1 MSQPDL
7 QWKDIPIEPFNTSYV
22 ISNYGDIKN
31 KKTQKI
37 KAFQI
42 SSTGYKSVKLDTKAN
57 KKTIDIHVYVAKAFL
72 TPIQEKDNFKMV
84 VCFKDGNRQNTY
96 YKNLEYGYQK
106 DKNNVT
112 MQQPQ
117 VQQQPPQV
125 QQQPPQVQQ
134 QPLENNTEITIGNFT
149 GKPIKDYE
157 KYLISKTGEI
167 YCIKTNKN
175 KVIDKELTGYCRI
188 RLFNDINK
196 QGKNFYVHQLVAKTY
211 IPNPNNYDKINHKD
225 FNKHNNT
232 TDNLEWCTDSMNMI
246 HNAVNKPETSKKV
259 KQINKDT
266 DEVIK
271 VFDSIKDAA
280 ISTGSNNTSIIHCC
294 SGKYNTANGYKWT
307 YA

>member
-7 QWKDIPIEPFNTSYV
+7 QWKDIPIEPFNTSYE

-31 KKTQKI
+31 KRTQKI

-57 KKTIDIHVYVAKAFL
+57 KKTIDIHSYVAKAFI
-72 TPIQEKDNFKMV
+72 TPIQEKDNLKIV
-84 VCFKDGNRQNTY
+84 VSFKDGNKSNTY
-96 YKNLEYGYQK
+96 YKNLEFGYQK
-106 DKNNVT
+106 ISKSTKNDIINRSNDNVIT
-112 MQQPQ
+112 D
-117 VQQQPPQV
+117 
-125 QQQPPQVQQ
+125 
-134 QPLENNTEITIGNFT
+134 ITIGDFT
-149 GKPIKDYE
+149 GRKINGFE
-157 KYLISKTGEI
+157 NYLVSRDGKIYSSIS
-167 YCIKTNKN
+167 NKLL
-175 KVIDKELTGYCRI
+175 ELEYAPTGYVKI
-188 RLFNDINK
+188 RLQNN
-196 QGKNFYVHQLVAKTY
+196 GKTYIFYVHQLVAKTY
-211 IPNPNNYDKINHKD
+211 ISNPNNYDKINHKD

-259 KQINKDT
+259 KQINKET

-271 VFDSIKDAA
+271 VFDSIKEAA
-280 ISTGSNNTSIIHCC
+280 ASTGSNNTAIIHCC

>member
-7 QWKDIPIEPFNTSYV
+7 QWKDIPIEPFNTSYE

-31 KKTQKI
+31 KRTQKI
-37 KAFQI
+37 KAYQI
-42 SSTGYKSVKLDTKAN
+42 SSTGYKSVKLDTKVN
-57 KKTIDIHVYVAKAFL
+57 KKTIDVHSYVAKAFL
-72 TPIQEKDNFKMV
+72 TPIQEKDNLKIV
-84 VCFKDGNRQNTY
+84 VSFKDGNKSNTY

-106 DKNNVT
+106 ISKSTKNDIINRSNNNVIT
-112 MQQPQ
+112 D
-117 VQQQPPQV
+117 
-125 QQQPPQVQQ
+125 
-134 QPLENNTEITIGNFT
+134 ITIDDFT
-149 GKPIKDYE
+149 GRKINGFENYSVSRDGKIYSS
-157 KYLISKTGEI
+157 IS
-167 YCIKTNKN
+167 NKLL
-175 KVIDKELTGYCRI
+175 ELEYAPTGYVKV
-188 RLFNDINK
+188 RLQNNGETYI
-196 QGKNFYVHQLVAKTY
+196 FYVHQLVAKTY

-232 TDNLEWCTDSMNMI
+232 IDNLEWCTDSMNMI

-259 KQINKDT
+259 KQINKET

-271 VFDSIKDAA
+271 VFDSIKEAA

>member
-37 KAFQI
+37 KVFQI
-42 SSTGYKSVKLDTKAN
+42 SSTGYKSVKLDTGSN

-72 TPIQEKDNFKMV
+72 TPIQEKDNFKIV

-106 DKNNVT
+106 DKNNVS
-112 MQQPQ
+112 MQPQ
-117 VQQQPPQV
+117 QQV
-125 QQQPPQVQQ
+125 QPQPSV
-134 QPLENNTEITIGNFT
+134 NNTEITINNFT

-157 KYLISKTGEI
+157 KYLVSKIGEI
-167 YCIKTNKN
+167 YCIKTNKI

-188 RLFNDINK
+188 RLFNDSNK

-232 TDNLEWCTDSMNMI
+232 IDNLEWCTDSMNMI

-271 VFDSIKDAA
+271 VFDSIKEAA

>member
-1 MSQPDL
+1 MSQTDL
-7 QWKDIPIEPFNTSYV
+7 QWKDIPIEPFNTSYE

-31 KKTQKI
+31 KRTQKI
-37 KAFQI
+37 KVFQI
-42 SSTGYKSVKLDTKAN
+42 SSTGYKSVKLDTGSN
-57 KKTIDIHVYVAKAFL
+57 KKTIDIHVYVAKAFI
-72 TPIQEKDNFKMV
+72 TPIQEKNNFKIV
-84 VCFKDGNRQNTY
+84 VCFKDANRQNTY

-106 DKNNVT
+106 DKNNVNL
-112 MQQPQ
+112 QPQ
-117 VQQQPPQV
+117 VQQQPSV
-125 QQQPPQVQQ
+125 
-134 QPLENNTEITIGNFT
+134 NTEITINNFT

-157 KYLISKTGEI
+157 KYLISKIGEI

-188 RLFNDINK
+188 RLYNDINK

-211 IPNPNNYDKINHKD
+211 ISNPNNYDKINHKD

-259 KQINKDT
+259 KQINKET

-271 VFDSIKDAA
+271 VFDSIKEAA
-280 ISTGSNNTSIIHCC
+280 ASTGSNNTAIIHCC

>member
-1 MSQPDL
+1 MSHTDL
-7 QWKDIPIEPFNTSYV
+7 QWKDIPIEPFNTSYE

-31 KKTQKI
+31 KRTQKI
-37 KAFQI
+37 KVFQI
-42 SSTGYKSVKLDTKAN
+42 SSTGYKSVKLDTGSN
-57 KKTIDIHVYVAKAFL
+57 KKTIDIHVYVAKAFI
-72 TPIQEKDNFKMV
+72 TPIQEKNNFKIV
-84 VCFKDGNRQNTY
+84 VCFKDANRQNTY

-106 DKNNVT
+106 DNKNNVNL
-112 MQQPQ
+112 QPQPQLQ
-117 VQQQPPQV
+117 VQQQPSV
-125 QQQPPQVQQ
+125 
-134 QPLENNTEITIGNFT
+134 NNTEITINNFT

-157 KYLISKTGEI
+157 KYLISKIGEI

-188 RLFNDINK
+188 RLYNDINK

-211 IPNPNNYDKINHKD
+211 ISNPNNYDKINHKD

-232 TDNLEWCTDSMNMI
+232 TDNLEWCNDSMNMI

-259 KQINKDT
+259 KQINKET

-294 SGKYNTANGYKWT
+294 SGKYNTANGYKWI

>member
-7 QWKDIPIEPFNTSYV
+7 QWKDIPIEPFNTSYE

-42 SSTGYKSVKLDTKAN
+42 SSTGYKSVKLDTGSN
-57 KKTIDIHVYVAKAFL
+57 KKTIDVHVYVAKAFL
-72 TPIQEKDNFKMV
+72 TPIQEKNNFKIV
-84 VCFKDGNRQNTY
+84 VCFKDANRQNTY

-106 DKNNVT
+106 DKNNVNL
-112 MQQPQ
+112 
-117 VQQQPPQV
+117 QQQ
-125 QQQPPQVQQ
+125 PQVQQ
-134 QPLENNTEITIGNFT
+134 QPLENNTEITINNFT
-149 GKPIKDYE
+149 GKLIKDYE

-188 RLFNDINK
+188 RLYNDINK

-211 IPNPNNYDKINHKD
+211 ISNPNNYDKINHKD

-232 TDNLEWCTDSMNMI
+232 IDNLEWCTDSMNMI

-259 KQINKDT
+259 KQINKET

-271 VFDSIKDAA
+271 VFDSIKEAA
-280 ISTGSNNTSIIHCC
+280 TSTGSNNTAIIHCC
-294 SGKYNTANGYKWT
+294 S
-307 YA
+307 

>member
-7 QWKDIPIEPFNTSYV
+7 QWKDIPVEPFNTSYE

-57 KKTIDIHVYVAKAFL
+57 KKTIDIHVYVAKAFI

-106 DKNNVT
+106 DKNNVSI
-112 MQQPQ
+112 QPQQQPQPQ
-117 VQQQPPQV
+117 VQQQPSV
-125 QQQPPQVQQ
+125 
-134 QPLENNTEITIGNFT
+134 NNTEITINNTEITINNFT

-157 KYLISKTGEI
+157 KYLISKIGEI
-167 YCIKTNKN
+167 YCIKTNKI

-188 RLFNDINK
+188 RLFNDNNK

-259 KQINKDT
+259 KQINKET

-271 VFDSIKDAA
+271 VFDSIKEAA

>member
-42 SSTGYKSVKLDTKAN
+42 SSTGYKSVKLDTGSN
-57 KKTIDIHVYVAKAFL
+57 KKTIDVHSYVAKAFL
-72 TPIQEKDNFKMV
+72 TPIQEKDNLKIV
-84 VCFKDGNRQNTY
+84 VSFKDGNKSNIY

-106 DKNNVT
+106 ISKSAKNDIINRSNNNVIT
-112 MQQPQ
+112 D
-117 VQQQPPQV
+117 
-125 QQQPPQVQQ
+125 
-134 QPLENNTEITIGNFT
+134 ITIGDFT
-149 GKPIKDYE
+149 GRKINGFE
-157 KYLISKTGEI
+157 NYLVSRDGKIFTLLR
-167 YCIKTNKN
+167 NKLL
-175 KVIDKELTGYCRI
+175 ELEYAPTGYVKV
-188 RLFNDINK
+188 RLQNNGETYI
-196 QGKNFYVHQLVAKTY
+196 FYVHQLVAKTY

-232 TDNLEWCTDSMNMI
+232 IDNLEWCTDSMNMI

-259 KQINKDT
+259 KQINKET
-266 DEVIK
+266 NEVIK
-271 VFDSIKDAA
+271 VFDSIKEAA
-280 ISTGSNNTSIIHCC
+280 ISTGSNNTAIIHCC

>member
-42 SSTGYKSVKLDTKAN
+42 SSTGYKSVKLDTGSN
-57 KKTIDIHVYVAKAFL
+57 KKTIDVHSYVAKAFI
-72 TPIQEKDNFKMV
+72 TPIQEKDNLKIV
-84 VCFKDGNRQNTY
+84 VSFKDGNKSNTY
-96 YKNLEYGYQK
+96 YKNLEFGYQK
-106 DKNNVT
+106 VSKSTKNDIINRSNDNVIT
-112 MQQPQ
+112 D
-117 VQQQPPQV
+117 
-125 QQQPPQVQQ
+125 
-134 QPLENNTEITIGNFT
+134 ITIGDFT
-149 GKPIKDYE
+149 GRKINGFE
-157 KYLISKTGEI
+157 KYLVSRDGKIYSSIS
-167 YCIKTNKN
+167 NKLL
-175 KVIDKELTGYCRI
+175 ELEYAPTGYVKV
-188 RLFNDINK
+188 RLQNNGETYI
-196 QGKNFYVHQLVAKTY
+196 FYVHQLVAKTY